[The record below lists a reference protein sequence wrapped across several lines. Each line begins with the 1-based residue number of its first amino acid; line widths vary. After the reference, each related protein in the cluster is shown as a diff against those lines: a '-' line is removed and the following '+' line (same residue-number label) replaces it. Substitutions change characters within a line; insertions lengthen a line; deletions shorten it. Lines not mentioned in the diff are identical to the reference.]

1 MKLSK
6 KLRLIFS
13 LASLLVCMCMSFVT
27 VGADVMDYSDMMS
40 EEEMTTTVDDTILYA
55 DGKVTLA
62 ELKST
67 FDTYAQQLASV
78 SALSYDELK
87 YLDTV
92 YASQTDFYG
101 SYAKTAGEEGCGTYI
116 GYENIKVEE
125 TDDKNV
131 LKVKA
136 DTLFSEKNLKM
147 ALNVTVYD
155 NIGVVVTSTEFS
167 LADEGEQSFKDKML
181 SATSNTLLGMGTVF
195 VVLILIS
202 LIISCFAFI
211 PKIQAKFAK
220 KENDKGDVPVA
231 DKTVVEEVSTD
242 AGTDDA
248 ELIAVIAAAIAASE
262 NTTTDGFVVRTIRK
276 RKNS

>member
-62 ELKST
+62 TLKST

-101 SYAKTAGEEGCGTYI
+101 SYAKIAGEEGCGTYV

-131 LKVKA
+131 LKVTA

-147 ALNVTVYD
+147 TLNITVYD
-155 NIGVVVTSTEFS
+155 NIGVVVTSTEFG
-167 LADEGEQSFKDKML
+167 LADEAEESFKDKML
-181 SATSNTLLGMGTVF
+181 TATGNTLLGMGTVF

-220 KENDKGDVPVA
+220 KEKIESDVPVE